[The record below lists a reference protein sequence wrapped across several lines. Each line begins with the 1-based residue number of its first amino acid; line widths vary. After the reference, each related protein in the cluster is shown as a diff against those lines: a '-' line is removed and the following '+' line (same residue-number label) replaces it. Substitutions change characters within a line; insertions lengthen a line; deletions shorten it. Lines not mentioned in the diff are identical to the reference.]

1 MVIFDAESHGDE
13 FYLFILFPKQQ
24 NQLFK
29 MSQVDGQLRPRKPYW
44 TSRNIFIEELNLT
57 WLIVYGD

>member
-1 MVIFDAESHGDE
+1 MLIFYAESHRDE
-13 FYLFILFPKQQ
+13 FYLIILFHKQQ

-29 MSQVDGQLRPRKPYW
+29 MGQVDGQMRPRKPYW

-57 WLIVYGD
+57 WLIVYGP